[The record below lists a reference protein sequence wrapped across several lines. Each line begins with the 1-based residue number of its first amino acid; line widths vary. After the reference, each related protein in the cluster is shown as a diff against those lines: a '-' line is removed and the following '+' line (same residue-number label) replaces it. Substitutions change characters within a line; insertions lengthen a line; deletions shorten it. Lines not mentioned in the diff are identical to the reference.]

1 MPANDGQEGQKIQEN
16 DEHDFSIELKSNK
29 HLTRFS
35 SSSNGASDGV
45 LIEGTLGKLQHASF
59 VEPEILEVKGCFG
72 VLRLNV
78 RKSEITVIE
87 TGKKHVGG
95 EIE

>member
-1 MPANDGQEGQKIQEN
+1 MKNDTKNTDKSVTSSNEDGER
-16 DEHDFSIELKSNK
+16 DFSIELSSNQ

-35 SSSNGASDGV
+35 ANGGV

-59 VEPEILEVKGCFG
+59 VEPEILEVKGTYG

-78 RKSEITVIE
+78 RKNEVKDTDKNA
-87 TGKKHVGG
+87 TGGDT
-95 EIE
+95 E